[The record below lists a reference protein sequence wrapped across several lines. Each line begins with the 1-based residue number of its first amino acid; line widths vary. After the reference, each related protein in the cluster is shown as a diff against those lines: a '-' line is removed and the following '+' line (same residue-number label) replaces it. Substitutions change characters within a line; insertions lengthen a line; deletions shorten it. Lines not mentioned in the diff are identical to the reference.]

1 MDFLNNPNNE
11 FKITKYWGEMINFV
25 SGSKR
30 ICDNIIRKPTKILSY
45 DTRETKDLV
54 VHNPPDRLWND

>member
-11 FKITKYWGEMINFV
+11 FKIMKYWGEMINFV
-25 SGSKR
+25 FGFKR

-45 DTRETKDLV
+45 DTRETKKT
-54 VHNPPDRLWND
+54 N

>member
-25 SGSKR
+25 Q
-30 ICDNIIRKPTKILSY
+30 DL
-45 DTRETKDLV
+45 REFVIT
-54 VHNPPDRLWND
+54 